1 LGRHKLRPTSGV
13 RVRGS
18 ILFDQQTYALTAQ
31 AGRMVGLEKQERLC
45 TPGAV
50 VELLEDTIQ
59 QAVALAALLQSW
71 LIKSGNTDCQGLAI
85 ILLH

>member
-1 LGRHKLRPTSGV
+1 
-13 RVRGS
+13 
-18 ILFDQQTYALTAQ
+18 
-31 AGRMVGLEKQERLC
+31 MVGLEKQERLC